1 MTASSFD
8 RQAWL
13 NRIGYA
19 GSLEPTLSTLHQLI
33 FAHSHA
39 IAYESLDIMLG
50 RTPKLDLV
58 SLQRKMISGGR
69 GGYCLEQ
76 NMLFREGLRSLGYDI
91 TSLQGRVVRGM
102 AIDAPRAAIH
112 MLLQVDMPEG
122 PYLADVGFGNLAPTS
137 ALLLRP
143 GIEQETPHEV
153 MRFVDVGGELTLQ
166 AKLRDTWEHIYRVI
180 PYPRYDGEYEI
191 ANWYT
196 GTHPDAPYQSNII
209 AARPGPNRTRI
220 TMFNARVTVRHAAT
234 GEAER
239 RLLSDEAEFRSVLRD
254 EFGLRMT
261 DEEIRICINV
271 MECKGEKGAPHP
283 FFA

>member
-8 RQAWL
+8 QQAWL

-19 GSLEPTLSTLHQLI
+19 GSLEPTLSALHQLI
-33 FAHSHA
+33 FAHAHA

-50 RTPKLDLV
+50 RTPRLDLP
-58 SLQRKMISGGR
+58 SLQHKLIAGGR

-76 NMLFREGLRSLGYDI
+76 NMLFREGLRSLGYKM

-102 AIDAPRAAIH
+102 AIDAPRPAIH

-122 PYLADVGFGNLAPTS
+122 PYLADVGFGNLAPTC
-137 ALLLRP
+137 ALLLQP
-143 GIEQETPHEV
+143 GIEQETPHEP
-153 MRFVDVGGELTLQ
+153 MRFIDVGGELTLQ
-166 AKLRDTWEHIYRVI
+166 ARLRDTWEHIYRVI

-191 ANWYT
+191 TNWYT
-196 GTHPDAPYQSNII
+196 GTHPDAPYQGNII
-209 AARPGPNRTRI
+209 AALPGPNRTRI
-220 TMFNARVTVRHAAT
+220 TIFNRRLTVRHAT

-239 RLLSDEAEFRSVLRD
+239 RHLGDEAEFRSVLRD

-261 DEEIRICINV
+261 DEEIRTCIDV